1 MITGLL
7 NTGHLRRSRSSKRRA
22 DARNRGSRSAPMARV
37 LHLALPHS
45 ERSFP
50 VQQFTQNQSREI
62 NGVAVDQLAETI
74 RQIQKKPQLAD
85 FEFRVR
91 NQWERGGH
99 SMTTVEAFRGVE
111 QENPHASPFQ
121 LEADEPPVLLGRD
134 LGPNP
139 VEHLLNALVT
149 CLTGALVYH
158 AAARGI
164 RIDKIESHVEGKI
177 DLRGFLGIS
186 SDVPRG
192 YHDMRVTFRV
202 ESDASEEKLRECA
215 EFSPVY
221 NTLLQPPKIELRFE

>member
-1 MITGLL
+1 M
-7 NTGHLRRSRSSKRRA
+7 
-22 DARNRGSRSAPMARV
+22 
-37 LHLALPHS
+37 
-45 ERSFP
+45 
-50 VQQFTQNQSREI
+50 QQQTSQTREL
-62 NGVAVDQLAETI
+62 NGVAIDRLAETI
-74 RQIQKKPQLAD
+74 RQIRQKPGLAD

-91 NQWERGGH
+91 NEWERGGH
-99 SMTTVEAFRGVE
+99 SKTTVESFRGVE
-111 QENPHASPFQ
+111 QENAHRESFQ
-121 LEADEPPVLLGRD
+121 LEADEPPLLLGRD

-186 SDVPRG
+186 NEIPRG
-192 YHDMRVTFRV
+192 YQDITVTFRV
-202 ESDASEEKLRECA
+202 QSDGAETTLRECA

-221 NTLLQPPKIELRFE
+221 NTLLQPPKIHLQFEKI